1 MTDGLKSVADA
12 EVALERLFRL
22 TVSRQLDSRQAAAV
36 GAVVTRAGY
45 ALLRSLSESSELAVT
60 ELARRCSMDPA
71 ACGRQLQ
78 ALDREGFISR
88 TAGVDDGRVIVVQ
101 LTDAG
106 RKVYERIVA
115 IRNDHMQ
122 QVLSDWP
129 EADRVA
135 LAALVGR
142 LVEDLKAT
150 PFRPTKEQW

>member
-1 MTDGLKSVADA
+1 MAKHGGSVAEA

-22 TVSRQLDSRQAAAV
+22 TVSRQMDSHQAAAV

-45 ALLRSLSESSELAVT
+45 ALLRSLSESPELAVT

-78 ALDREGFISR
+78 ALDREGLITR

-101 LTDAG
+101 LTAAG
-106 RKVYERIVA
+106 RTVYQRIVA
-115 IRNDHMQ
+115 VRNDHMER
-122 QVLSDWP
+122 VLADWP

-135 LAALVGR
+135 LASLVGR
-142 LVEDLKAT
+142 LVEDLKST
-150 PFRPTKEQW
+150 PFRPSKEHS

>member
-1 MTDGLKSVADA
+1 MTARRNSVAAA

-22 TVSRQLDSRQAAAV
+22 TVSRQMDTRQSAAV

-78 ALDREGFISR
+78 ALDREGLITR

-101 LTDAG
+101 LTEAG

-115 IRNDHMQ
+115 VRNEHME
-122 QVLSDWP
+122 QVLADWP

-135 LAALVGR
+135 LSELVDR
-142 LVEDLKAT
+142 LVEDLKTT